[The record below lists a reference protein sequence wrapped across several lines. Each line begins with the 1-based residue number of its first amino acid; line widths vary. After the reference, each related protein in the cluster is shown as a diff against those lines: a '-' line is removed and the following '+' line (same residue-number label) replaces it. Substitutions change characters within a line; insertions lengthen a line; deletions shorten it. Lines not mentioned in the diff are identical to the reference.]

1 VAQRLAELKLLVL
14 AMAGELDTPDFR
26 QITAL
31 IGHQVTQVRTVIVPD
46 AGHMV
51 NMEAPEQVTQSLL
64 EFFEVSTK

>member
-1 VAQRLAELKLLVL
+1 
-14 AMAGELDTPDFR
+14 MAGELDTPDFR